1 MNSMGCCGA
10 CTPTNSES
18 LFPMGS
24 YEPYRVGYGHTFG
37 AYPSASRPTGIT
49 PVGMA
54 GECAGDPVSRPCNWE
69 TATLGAYDR
78 GSGNPDPYYNLPKM
92 APVGSFY
99 SGAENPA
106 TFSPFGNYAG
116 TGNPAGF
123 NPVSGSE
130 NGSSPMNVG
139 RGTVQPVGFLWP
151 LAATLVG
158 LAGVAGATWFA
169 TNTAEQALSPETV
182 QYLGEPVVKT
192 TGNLATLAVV
202 GLAAYLIFRKD
213 IEKAL
218 K

>member
-1 MNSMGCCGA
+1 MDTFGCCDS
-10 CTPTNSES
+10 CTGTNSES
-18 LFPMGS
+18 LFSMGA
-24 YEPYRVGYGHTFG
+24 YEPYRVGYGHTFS
-37 AYPSASRPTGIT
+37 AYPSPSRPTGIT

-78 GSGNPDPYYNLPKM
+78 GSGNPDPYYPLPKM

-99 SGAENPA
+99 GGSGNPA

-123 NPVSGSE
+123 NPVSG
-130 NGSSPMNVG
+130 NGSSLPMNM
-139 RGTVQPVGFLWP
+139 GTGGVQPMGFLWP